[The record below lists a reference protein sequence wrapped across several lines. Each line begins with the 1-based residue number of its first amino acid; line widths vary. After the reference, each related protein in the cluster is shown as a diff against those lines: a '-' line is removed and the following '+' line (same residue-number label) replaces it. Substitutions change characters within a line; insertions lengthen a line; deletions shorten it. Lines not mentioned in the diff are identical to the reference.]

1 MIPKADPLASTH
13 GKVRARRTA
22 IQAFYQWLINNQSM
36 SSIIKEFEN
45 ERDGLEKID
54 IEYFR
59 ELLNGMSEHSDELS
73 TTVTPYL
80 DRALKDISP
89 VERAILSLGMFELVF
104 KPDIPLRVVM
114 NESIELAKMFG
125 AEDSYKY
132 INGVLDKAA
141 REIRSVEFSA

>member
-1 MIPKADPLASTH
+1 MTAKTDTRFSKQ
-13 GKVRARRTA
+13 GRVRARRTA
-22 IQAFYQWLINNQSM
+22 IQAYYQWLINDQSM

-45 ERDGLEKID
+45 ERDGIKKID

-59 ELLNGMSEHSDELS
+59 ELLKGMSVHSEELNIS
-73 TTVTPYL
+73 ISPYL
-80 DRALKDISP
+80 DRSLNDVSP
-89 VERAILSLGMFELVF
+89 VERAILSLGMYELVY

-141 REIRSVEFSA
+141 KELRTVEISS